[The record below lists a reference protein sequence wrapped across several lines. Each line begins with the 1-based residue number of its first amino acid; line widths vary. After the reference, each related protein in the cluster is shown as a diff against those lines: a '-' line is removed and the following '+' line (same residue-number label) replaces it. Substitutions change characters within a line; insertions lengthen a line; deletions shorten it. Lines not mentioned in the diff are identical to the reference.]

1 MINTIMCV
9 RSLAWS
15 LRHSRPSVI
24 NVGITTI
31 NPFGFKENIS
41 KDFMTSSW
49 PYSSVLTELR
59 VMRGGL
65 RFSSIR
71 WLFFPQFYWSIT
83 DLRHCV
89 SSRCTAQWSDLH
101 IWYSK
106 LTPISSYRHQKRKKY
121 FFFLAM
127 RTQDQQ
133 LATVYPTAKLTIVIV
148 FRFQC
153 LVFIYLITG
162 HLCLWSLKQIF
173 RMGCFCS

>member
-31 NPFGFKENIS
+31 NNPFGFKENIS

-49 PYSSVLTELR
+49 PYSSVLTELS

-83 DLRHCV
+83 DIRHCV

-106 LTPISSYRHQKRKKY
+106 LTPISSYRRQKRKKY
-121 FFFLAM
+121 FFFPCHENSGSAARNRIPDGKVNRCHRVALSVSS
-127 RTQDQQ
+127 
-133 LATVYPTAKLTIVIV
+133 VYLSYNWASVPLEPQAD
-148 FRFQC
+148 F
-153 LVFIYLITG
+153 
-162 HLCLWSLKQIF
+162 
-173 RMGCFCS
+173 